1 MDDIITGADT
11 EEEAFDLYTQ
21 SKDIFCRGGFNLRK
35 FISNSW
41 ELQQQINY
49 NEGTRQCSQ
58 SETEDS
64 YADATLGVTPT
75 LNAGKR
81 KILGVAW
88 SPTSDRLIFEFT
100 ELARLANSLQPTK
113 RNVVSVIGR
122 FYDPLSTGD
131 D

>member
-21 SKDIFCRGGFNLRK
+21 SKDIFRRGGFNLRK
-35 FISNSW
+35 FISNSR

-58 SETEDS
+58 SETEES

-75 LNAGKR
+75 LNAGER

-88 SPTSDRLIFEFT
+88 NPTSDRLNFDFA

-113 RNVVSVIGR
+113 INVVSVIGR
-122 FYDPLSTGD
+122 FSIL
-131 D
+131 